1 MKSVSRPLIA
11 SVVGRTPKLVSA
23 SAGQLSGPTS
33 SSTKSAQQG
42 WTFQTGRTVNED
54 ALKDLKGVW
63 AAAGLAN

>member
-1 MKSVSRPLIA
+1 MKPVSRPLIA

-23 SAGQLSGPTS
+23 SAGQLPGPTS

-42 WTFQTGRTVNED
+42 WTFHGRTVNED